1 MIYSTTFKFVM
12 AQRFLTTTLTILSF
26 MSTVDKCVGV
36 VFYLL
41 SLLSFY
47 VNKPYYLLSLKS
59 FYIRLSYDFIFFLRS
74 GRRHTVL
81 GISAVRSPV
90 CTSDRKLTLPVNF
103 NLYKVYSIC
112 SYLVYVHV
120 HCVKYFQMRSPLVT

>member
-59 FYIRLSYDFIFFLRS
+59 FYIRLSYDFIIFFEKWPETYCPGYICCPFAS
-74 GRRHTVL
+74 
-81 GISAVRSPV
+81 
-90 CTSDRKLTLPVNF
+90 
-103 NLYKVYSIC
+103 LYV
-112 SYLVYVHV
+112 
-120 HCVKYFQMRSPLVT
+120 